1 MIIMKY
7 IRNFILIFSSMIF
20 VSSCALLFPPE
31 KEPPP
36 VKKVIIQDP
45 EEAKKH
51 NEMGRDFVR
60 GGEFKEAIV
69 HFKKATVLDRNV
81 VVYYYDLAVAY
92 TSLKP
97 TSLAA
102 VRAFKKAI
110 ALSSKNNGNK
120 DKELYYSYYG
130 LASIYALRGEKTLA
144 VDYLIKSVKA
154 GFSHYN
160 MLINDG
166 DFINLKGYK
175 KFDDFIKT
183 LQ

>member
-1 MIIMKY
+1 MKY
-7 IRNFILIFSSMIF
+7 IRNFILLFSVTVFI
-20 VSSCALLFPPE
+20 SSCALFFPE

-36 VKKVIIQDP
+36 VKKVIVQNP
-45 EEAKKH
+45 EEAKRH
-51 NEMGRDFVR
+51 NEMGRDLVSS
-60 GGEFKEAIV
+60 GSFKESIV
-69 HFKKATVLDRNV
+69 HFKKATVLDKKV

-97 TSLAA
+97 TSPAA
-102 VRAFKKAI
+102 ARAFKKAI
-110 ALSSKNNGNK
+110 ALSNKKNGNK

-144 VDYLIKSVKA
+144 VDYLIKAVKA

-160 MLINDG
+160 MLIKDG
-166 DFINLKGYK
+166 DFRSLKGYK